1 MQDFKINVGEIEEL
15 QTIRDTESLNRIF
28 DKAQRT
34 IVGGALVI
42 LERTNAN
49 GSSDKF
55 DEIST
60 EQDLKQYKTGVYKY
74 L

>member
-15 QTIRDTESLNRIF
+15 QTIRDTDSLDRIF
-28 DKAQRT
+28 EKAQRT
-34 IVGGALVI
+34 IVGGALVLLI
-42 LERTNAN
+42 RKNSN
-49 GSSDKF
+49 GSKDKF

-60 EQDLKQYKTGVYKY
+60 EQDLKQYKEGVYKY

>member
-15 QTIRDTESLNRIF
+15 QTIRDIESLNRIF
-28 DKAQRT
+28 EKAQRT